1 MQIIKLISCI
11 RQAAPRHILQARL
24 HLRSRSALSLQINKP
39 IVMLKIILKTLPVAG
54 LLLCTSC
61 ASHWQ
66 MTGVER
72 SRILVDK
79 RYDAQPDAQAAAFL
93 KPFADEVNKEMSPVV
108 GRTARYMAS
117 HRPESELSNL
127 LSDIL
132 IWGGARFGEKPD
144 FGVYNIGGIRA
155 ALPQGEVTVGDVLD
169 VAPFDNKIYFLTL
182 TGDKV
187 LELFSQIAHRGG
199 EGVSHSVCLHISR
212 DGKLLSATV
221 GGQPVDKNRS
231 YRIATLDYVSQGNDE
246 MVAFKAKTDVVAP
259 DSESN
264 NLRFIIMDYLR
275 ELASKGQAADSKVE
289 GRIVVDD

>member
-11 RQAAPRHILQARL
+11 RQAAPQHILQAHL
-24 HLRSRSALSLQINKP
+24 HLCSRSALSLQINKP

-187 LELFSQIAHRGG
+187 LELFAQIAHRGG
-199 EGVSHSVCLHISR
+199 EGVNHSVCLHISR

-231 YRIATLDYVSQGNDE
+231 YRIATLDYVAQGNDE
-246 MVAFKAKTDVVAP
+246 MVAFKAKTNVVAP

>member
-1 MQIIKLISCI
+1 M
-11 RQAAPRHILQARL
+11 LQARL
-24 HLRSRSALSLQINKP
+24 HLCSRSALSLQINKP

-54 LLLCTSC
+54 LLLCSSC

-187 LELFSQIAHRGG
+187 LELFAQIAHRGG
-199 EGVSHSVCLHISR
+199 EGVSHSVCLQISR

>member
-1 MQIIKLISCI
+1 M
-11 RQAAPRHILQARL
+11 
-24 HLRSRSALSLQINKP
+24 
-39 IVMLKIILKTLPVAG
+39 
-54 LLLCTSC
+54 
-61 ASHWQ
+61 
-66 MTGVER
+66 
-72 SRILVDK
+72 
-79 RYDAQPDAQAAAFL
+79 
-93 KPFADEVNKEMSPVV
+93 
-108 GRTARYMAS
+108 
-117 HRPESELSNL
+117 
-127 LSDIL
+127 
-132 IWGGARFGEKPD
+132 
-144 FGVYNIGGIRA
+144 
-155 ALPQGEVTVGDVLD
+155 GDVLD

-187 LELFSQIAHRGG
+187 LELFAQIAHRGG

-231 YRIATLDYVSQGNDE
+231 YRIATLDYVAQGNDE
-246 MVAFKAKTDVVAP
+246 MVAFKAKTGVVAP

>member
-1 MQIIKLISCI
+1 M
-11 RQAAPRHILQARL
+11 LQVRL
-24 HLRSRSALSLQINKP
+24 HLCSRSALSLQINKP

-54 LLLCTSC
+54 LLLCSSC

-132 IWGGARFGEKPD
+132 IWGGAKFGEKPD

-187 LELFSQIAHRGG
+187 LELFAQIAHRGG
-199 EGVSHSVCLHISR
+199 EGVSNSVCLHISR

-231 YRIATLDYVSQGNDE
+231 YRIATLDYVAQGNDE
-246 MVAFKAKTDVVAP
+246 MVAFKAKTNVVAP

-275 ELASKGQAADSKVE
+275 ELASKGQTADSKVE
-289 GRIVVDD
+289 GRIVVED

>member
-1 MQIIKLISCI
+1 
-11 RQAAPRHILQARL
+11 
-24 HLRSRSALSLQINKP
+24 
-39 IVMLKIILKTLPVAG
+39 MLKIILKTLPVAG
-54 LLLCTSC
+54 LLLCSSC

-187 LELFSQIAHRGG
+187 LELFAQIAHRGG
-199 EGVSHSVCLHISR
+199 EGVSNSVCLHISR

-231 YRIATLDYVSQGNDE
+231 YRIATLDYVAQGNDE
-246 MVAFKAKTDVVAP
+246 MVAFKAKTNVVAP

-275 ELASKGQAADSKVE
+275 ELASKGQTADSKVE
-289 GRIVVDD
+289 GRIVVED

>member
-1 MQIIKLISCI
+1 
-11 RQAAPRHILQARL
+11 
-24 HLRSRSALSLQINKP
+24 
-39 IVMLKIILKTLPVAG
+39 MLKIFLKTLPVAA
-54 LLLCTSC
+54 LLLCSSC
-61 ASHWQ
+61 ATHWQ
-66 MTGVER
+66 ITGVER

-132 IWGGARFGEKPD
+132 IWGGDKFGEKPD

-187 LELFSQIAHRGG
+187 LELFAQIAHRGG

-231 YRIATLDYVSQGNDE
+231 YRIATLDYVAQGNDE
-246 MVAFKAKTDVVAP
+246 MVAFKAKTNVVAP

-289 GRIVVDD
+289 GRIVVED

>member
-1 MQIIKLISCI
+1 
-11 RQAAPRHILQARL
+11 
-24 HLRSRSALSLQINKP
+24 
-39 IVMLKIILKTLPVAG
+39 MLKIFLKTLPVAA
-54 LLLCTSC
+54 LLLCSSC

-108 GRTARYMAS
+108 GRTARYLAS

-132 IWGGARFGEKPD
+132 IWGGAKFGEKPD

-187 LELFSQIAHRGG
+187 LELFAQIAHRGG
-199 EGVSHSVCLHISR
+199 EGVSYSVCLHISR

-221 GGQPVDKNRS
+221 DGQPVDKNRS
-231 YRIATLDYVSQGNDE
+231 YRIATLDYVAQGNDE
-246 MVAFKAKTDVVAP
+246 MVAFKAKTNVVAP

>member
-1 MQIIKLISCI
+1 
-11 RQAAPRHILQARL
+11 
-24 HLRSRSALSLQINKP
+24 
-39 IVMLKIILKTLPVAG
+39 MLKIIFKTLPVAG
-54 LLLCTSC
+54 LLLCSSC

-72 SRILVDK
+72 TRILVDK

-187 LELFSQIAHRGG
+187 LELFAQIAHRGG

-246 MVAFKAKTDVVAP
+246 MVAFKAKTGGCPGTYAVHHHHGRNGERQPVLQQRPGEADDPA
-259 DSESN
+259 SENEVWLGVPVPRRKHRRSGN
-264 NLRFIIMDYLR
+264 GTALWDRSRPSRQLQ
-275 ELASKGQAADSKVE
+275 L
-289 GRIVVDD
+289 

>member
-1 MQIIKLISCI
+1 
-11 RQAAPRHILQARL
+11 
-24 HLRSRSALSLQINKP
+24 
-39 IVMLKIILKTLPVAG
+39 MLKIFFKTLPVAG
-54 LLLCTSC
+54 LLLCSSC

-132 IWGGARFGEKPD
+132 IWGGAKFGEKPD

-187 LELFSQIAHRGG
+187 LELFAQIAHRGG

-231 YRIATLDYVSQGNDE
+231 YRIATLDYVAQGNDE
-246 MVAFKAKTDVVAP
+246 MVAFKAKTNVVAP

>member
-1 MQIIKLISCI
+1 
-11 RQAAPRHILQARL
+11 
-24 HLRSRSALSLQINKP
+24 
-39 IVMLKIILKTLPVAG
+39 MLKIILKTLPVAG
-54 LLLCTSC
+54 LLLCSSC

-144 FGVYNIGGIRA
+144 FGIYNIGGIRA

-187 LELFSQIAHRGG
+187 LELFAQIAHRGG

-231 YRIATLDYVSQGNDE
+231 YRIATLDYVAQGNDQLS
-246 MVAFKAKTDVVAP
+246 AFKRKTDVHEP
-259 DSESN
+259 GGKENDS
-264 NLRFIIMDYLR
+264 RFVIERYFQ
-275 ELASKGQAADSKVE
+275 EKASKGEQVDARRED
-289 GRIVVDD
+289 RIVIQ